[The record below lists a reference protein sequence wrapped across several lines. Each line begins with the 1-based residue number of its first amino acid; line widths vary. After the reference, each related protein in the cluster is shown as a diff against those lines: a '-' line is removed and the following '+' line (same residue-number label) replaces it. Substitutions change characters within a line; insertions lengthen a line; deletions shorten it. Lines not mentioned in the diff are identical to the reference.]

1 MPSGFRVSGIHFPA
15 APPTLELR
23 SPAHEDDLPAGLI
36 LHPGEHL
43 SPIVDPLNGPRVPGC
58 SSHRFDAKSNRMVS
72 ALRKE
77 GATLD
82 DMGLLRTTIEV
93 QNLDRRGPARS
104 LPDTLVDTGSEYTWI
119 PRDMLEGLG
128 IIVERKQGFIV
139 ADGRRI
145 DRDVGYAL
153 IRAGGSE
160 APELVVFAEP
170 GDMSLLG
177 AHALEG
183 LNVKIDPV
191 RKALVPAGPVIT
203 AGAA

>member
-1 MPSGFRVSGIHFPA
+1 V
-15 APPTLELR
+15 
-23 SPAHEDDLPAGLI
+23 
-36 LHPGEHL
+36 
-43 SPIVDPLNGPRVPGC
+43 VPKTFHA
-58 SSHRFDAKSNRMVS
+58 HRFDPESNEMVS
-72 ALRKE
+72 ALGKD
-77 GATLD
+77 GATVHN
-82 DMGLLRTTIEV
+82 MGLFRTTIEI
-93 QNLDRRGPARS
+93 QNLDRLGAARS

-119 PRDMLEGLG
+119 PRDVLEGLV
-128 IIVERKQGFIV
+128 IMVERKQGFIV

-145 DRDVGYAL
+145 DRDICYAL

-183 LNVKIDPV
+183 LNLKVDPV
-191 RKALVPAGPVIT
+191 GKALVPAGPVIT